1 MNGLLLDS
9 DELRAAGR
17 HLGEFLAAYQEG
29 IASRPV
35 FPVLDRAVIR
45 RLLDEPLPAEGRSI
59 EELFAELGADIIANS
74 TQIAHP
80 RFLAYVLASSTG
92 VAPFAEA
99 AAAALNQNCNLW
111 TLSPAANAIE
121 QKVISWFSELFA
133 IQGGGGIITS
143 GGSMANLSALVA
155 ARDSR
160 EPVVSRSEGLQGGGA
175 PIVLYTSEEAHNS
188 IDKAAALVGLGL
200 NNVVRIPTDDRFRIR
215 LDLLR
220 EAVAADRSA
229 GRVSFCVVAT
239 AGTIT
244 TGAID
249 PLEELVAYC
258 GEERLWLH
266 VDGAY
271 GAFAVFSSRVRDQ
284 LVAAGQADSLT
295 LDPHKLLF
303 MPLEAG
309 CVLFRDPESWQD
321 VFSFPSTYLSMPEEP
336 DLLVQGPQ
344 DLVELASLRDQRL
357 HDGHRWGSRPRR
369 VHGRARRS
377 TTDSGAPGAGD
388 PHGGLFP
395 RSQSGRCTQ
404 RGGAEGSPPRRPGLS
419 RTRPSRR
426 TRMPTSLLH
435 ESEDDS
441 GRRRCHRRGGQS
453 HRCGARV
460 MSGLRRHASGR
471 LPVPLRPLHA
481 TVSDSDLED

>member
-35 FPVLDRAVIR
+35 FPVLDRTVIR

-336 DLLVQGPQ
+336 DLLHYAEYGPQ
-344 DLVELASLRDQRL
+344 LSRGFKALKIWWSLRACGINAYTTAIDGVLDLAAYMGELVEAQPTLELLAPVTLTAVCFRVRNLDDAHNAEVLRVLLRDGL
-357 HDGHRWGSRPRR
+357 AFL
-369 VHGRARRS
+369 GRARVGGRVCLRACFTNLR
-377 TTDSGAPGAGD
+377 TTRADVDAIV
-388 PHGGLFP
+388 
-395 RSQSGRCTQ
+395 
-404 RGGAEGSPPRRPGLS
+404 EEVS
-419 RTRPSRR
+419 RT
-426 TRMPTSLLH
+426 
-435 ESEDDS
+435 
-441 GRRRCHRRGGQS
+441 
-453 HRCGARV
+453 AA
-460 MSGLRRHASGR
+460 GL
-471 LPVPLRPLHA
+471 
-481 TVSDSDLED
+481 E

>member
-336 DLLVQGPQ
+336 DLLHYAEYGPQ
-344 DLVELASLRDQRL
+344 LSRGFKALKIWWSLRACGINAYTTAIDGVLDLAAYMGELVEAQPTLELLAPVPLTAVCFRVSNLDDAHNAEVLRVLLRDGL
-357 HDGHRWGSRPRR
+357 AFL
-369 VHGRARRS
+369 GRARVGGRVCLRACFTNLR
-377 TTDSGAPGAGD
+377 TTRADVDAIV
-388 PHGGLFP
+388 
-395 RSQSGRCTQ
+395 
-404 RGGAEGSPPRRPGLS
+404 EEVS
-419 RTRPSRR
+419 RT
-426 TRMPTSLLH
+426 
-435 ESEDDS
+435 
-441 GRRRCHRRGGQS
+441 
-453 HRCGARV
+453 AA
-460 MSGLRRHASGR
+460 GL
-471 LPVPLRPLHA
+471 
-481 TVSDSDLED
+481 E